1 MDTARGLRFRRGVSI
16 IARGLLWQLS
26 AAKLMKFGQG
36 GRDEIKEIRKK
47 TNMIHVVSHFGVG
60 VSHIDG

>member
-1 MDTARGLRFRRGVSI
+1 MA
-16 IARGLLWQLS
+16 AS
-26 AAKLMKFGQG
+26 AAKLGQG

-47 TNMIHVVSHFGVG
+47 TNMIHVMSHFGVG